1 MKWNH
6 TGKEIVNERGMVL
19 VVALLM
25 IAVLVLLGST
35 AIMTTNTD
43 MKIATNY
50 KGAAQAL
57 YIAEAGLNRAIVYL
71 PSQTV
76 DINTMLKGADGT
88 GGTADDGRLSFG
100 SSVSFGEG
108 SYEVKVV
115 DNNDDGDLFTDL
127 DKKVKVISTGKGPG
141 GSVRRIEAIV
151 EKSTNVAGIF
161 NFKFLDTC
169 ESKDWNVP
177 QYFDCS
183 GDACRITNYVVNN
196 CNDPT
201 SPSVEPTTQQWL
213 DFIAEISKRAV
224 TGFGTRENPTI
235 QVAGSGQKIT
245 LSGSNDGAGI
255 IVVKDGGILEF
266 SGNAHFEGLI
276 ILVGNATLTVGSN
289 SNIFGAIAK
298 VNFTGKITLPPPG
311 SQGGL
316 HFSSQALNTMGKL
329 DDFSEFSSGGGGSI
343 VTKLRS
349 WRDTSIH

>member
-6 TGKEIVNERGMVL
+6 TGRKIVDERGMVL
-19 VVALLM
+19 VVALLV

-35 AIMTTNTD
+35 AIMSTNTD

-71 PSQTV
+71 PSQTT

-88 GGTADDGRLSFG
+88 GGTADDGLLSFG
-100 SSVSFGEG
+100 SSVAFGAG
-108 SYEVKVV
+108 TYEVKVA
-115 DNNDDGDLFTDL
+115 DNNDDGNPFTDT

-141 GSVRRIEAIV
+141 GSVRKIEAIV
-151 EKSTNVAGIF
+151 EKSTNVAGLVD
-161 NFKFLDTC
+161 FKFLDAC
-169 ESKDWNVP
+169 ESKDWTVP

-183 GDACRITNYVVNN
+183 GDACRITTYTAHDCSAQTASVA
-196 CNDPT
+196 PT
-201 SPSVEPTTQQWL
+201 PQQWL

-245 LSGSNDGAGI
+245 LSGSADGAGI

-266 SGNAHFEGLI
+266 SGNGHFEGLI

-289 SNIFGAIAK
+289 SNIFGAIVK
-298 VNFTGKITLPPPG
+298 VNFTGKITLPSPG
-311 SQGGL
+311 AQGGL
-316 HFSSQALNTMGKL
+316 HFSSEALNNMGRL
-329 DDFSEFSSGGGGSI
+329 DDFSEFSSGGGGAAI
-343 VTKLRS
+343 TKIRS
-349 WRDTSIH
+349 WKDTSIH

>member
-1 MKWNH
+1 MVQGNKFH
-6 TGKEIVNERGMVL
+6 KTYPANEKGMVL
-19 VVALLM
+19 VVALML
-25 IAVLVLLGST
+25 IAVLVLLGVT
-35 AIMTTNTD
+35 AVMTTNTE

-57 YIAEAGLNRAIVYL
+57 YNAEAGVAQVIGHLRTTTVSL
-71 PSQTV
+71 PTVNATQLIINGGTCPASQCTQVSVTV
-76 DINTMLKGADGT
+76 PDEFSFSGTVNIYGYDVTNHKYVFRMTGT
-88 GGTADDGRLSFG
+88 GPASASKT
-100 SSVSFGEG
+100 
-108 SYEVKVV
+108 
-115 DNNDDGDLFTDL
+115 
-127 DKKVKVISTGKGPG
+127 
-141 GSVRRIEAIV
+141 IEAIV

-213 DFIAEISKRAV
+213 DFIAEISRRAV

-298 VNFTGKITLPPPG
+298 VNFTGKITLPPP
-311 SQGGL
+311 SAQGGL